1 MNNECKLCILMGK
14 ITGTAATAAASS
26 SSSVSSHR
34 QQSMILVPMDAAGVK
49 VLRNLS
55 VFGFDDAP
63 RESIYC
69 NQSINQFI

>member
-1 MNNECKLCILMGK
+1 MNSECKLCILMGK
-14 ITGTAATAAASS
+14 ITGTAAASS